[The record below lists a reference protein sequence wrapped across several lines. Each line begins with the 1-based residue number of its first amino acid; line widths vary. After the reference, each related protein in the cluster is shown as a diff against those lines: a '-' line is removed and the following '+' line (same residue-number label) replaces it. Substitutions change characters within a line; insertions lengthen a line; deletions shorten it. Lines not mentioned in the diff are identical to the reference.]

1 MSDATSSTTGRF
13 QVGATGRWSGTL
25 EREDGAKVGI
35 ANITAATIW
44 LRDPSSGDDIRGTSG
59 TPQSI
64 WSGGAGI
71 NDFSFADT
79 TLDDVAVTTIGWDV
93 QLSDVALRN
102 SLLSREEHVADI
114 IVSFSQDGVAKKT
127 RHVVRLRCV
136 DTPGLCTYDDV
147 AAAIPDLNEATARIQ
162 IEDAIEAFSALA
174 EKRCL
179 RRFRKTTVA
188 NPETE
193 VFSNSDGYLRTLQLR
208 RYPVTSVTS
217 VKEDYDGSFASVAA
231 EDPTDYFVDAER
243 GQVKRRA
250 INWPRG
256 DGNIQVVYA
265 GGLFSDP
272 ADVDADLRW
281 AAVQQVVHWWKFR
294 DKLGVVSISVPG
306 SSVTQYSQA
315 PLLPAVDEVL
325 RHYRRP
331 RHW

>member
-35 ANITAATIW
+35 ANIASATIW
-44 LRDPSSGDDIRGTSG
+44 LRDPVSGQDIRGTSAS
-59 TPQSI
+59 PQSI
-64 WSGGAGI
+64 WNSGAGI

-79 TLDDVAVTTIGWDV
+79 TVDDVAVTTIGWDV
-93 QLSDVALRN
+93 QIADVALRN
-102 SLLSREEHVADI
+102 SLLAREEHVADI
-114 IVSFSQDGVAKKT
+114 VVTFSQDGVTKKT

-136 DTPGLCTYDDV
+136 DTPGLCTFDDV
-147 AAAIPDLNEATARIQ
+147 RVALSDLNEDTSRIS
-162 IEDAIEAFSALA
+162 IEDSIEAFSALA
-174 EKRCL
+174 EKRSL

-193 VFSNSDGYLRTLQLR
+193 IFSIVGYERTLRLR
-208 RYPVTSVTS
+208 RYPVASVTS
-217 VKEDYDGSFASVAA
+217 IKEDYDGNFAAVQAYDA
-231 EDPTDYFVDAER
+231 TDYYVDAER
-243 GQVKRRA
+243 GTITRRGSA
-250 INWPRG
+250 WIMG
-256 DGNIQVVYA
+256 DGNLQVVYA

-272 ADVDADLRW
+272 AEVPSDLRW

-294 DKLGVVSISVPG
+294 DKLGIISISVPG

-315 PLLPAVDEVL
+315 PLLPAVEEVL
-325 RHYRRP
+325 RLYRRP